1 MLTYSADST
10 ADPDT
15 AWALI
20 ARPELWRRWAPVV
33 RGSWGLGAPEVRTGA
48 RGCALLWGALP
59 VPALVTAKQPRRSW
73 TWKLGPV
80 RLSHR
85 VRPLPGGCRVA
96 LDIEAP
102 FPVEPLVRVTY
113 GPLVA
118 LLVNNLARVAAR
130 DSGRLSLTP

>member
-1 MLTYSADST
+1 MLTYAADSA

-20 ARPELWRRWAPVV
+20 ARPALWRRWAPPV
-33 RGSWGLGAPEVRTGA
+33 RGAWGLGAPEVQTGA
-48 RGCALLWGALP
+48 RGYALVWGAVPLP
-59 VPALVTAKQPRRSW
+59 GLVAAKQPRRSW
-73 TWKLGPV
+73 TWQLGPL

-85 VRPLPGGCRVA
+85 VRPRPGGCRVA

-118 LLVNNLARVAAR
+118 VLVHNLARVAAR
-130 DSGRLSLTP
+130 ESGRPSLRA